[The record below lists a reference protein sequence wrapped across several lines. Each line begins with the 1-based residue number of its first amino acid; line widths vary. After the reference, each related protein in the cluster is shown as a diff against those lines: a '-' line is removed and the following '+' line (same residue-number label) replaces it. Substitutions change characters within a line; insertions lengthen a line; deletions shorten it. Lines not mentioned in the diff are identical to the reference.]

1 MRSAD
6 LNTGAAAL
14 QTATDTL
21 LEHWQTTKD
30 VWNDSNSRNLEDEHL
45 RPLLKEI
52 SDALRAVNHLGEVLN
67 QAEREC
73 LPETR
78 PLL

>member
-6 LNTGAAAL
+6 LNTGAATL
-14 QTATDTL
+14 QTATETL
-21 LEHWQTTKD
+21 LEHWQATKD
-30 VWNDSNSRNLEDEHL
+30 VWNDGNSRHLEDEHL

-52 SDALRAVNHLGEVLN
+52 TDALRAVNHLGDVLS

-73 LPETR
+73 LLETR
-78 PLL
+78 PTL